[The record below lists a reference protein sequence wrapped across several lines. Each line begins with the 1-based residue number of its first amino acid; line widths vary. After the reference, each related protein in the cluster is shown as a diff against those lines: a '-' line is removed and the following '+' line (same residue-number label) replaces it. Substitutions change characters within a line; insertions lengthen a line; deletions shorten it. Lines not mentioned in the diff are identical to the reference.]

1 MRPLCDDLSTVA
13 PRYIHGDPVF
23 SNVLLTDESTV
34 KLIDMRGALGDVL
47 TTQGDVTYDLSKVY
61 QSLCGY
67 DHIILDLPRTE
78 RADEML
84 AELREHFVDFVSK
97 LYKSCASADEAA
109 DAGRPVSMRD
119 VRMLTAVHFF
129 SIVPLHDVREHQE
142 AYLLQCH
149 KMLTE
154 EGALGGSG

>member
-61 QSLCGY
+61 QSL
-67 DHIILDLPRTE
+67 
-78 RADEML
+78 
-84 AELREHFVDFVSK
+84 
-97 LYKSCASADEAA
+97 
-109 DAGRPVSMRD
+109 
-119 VRMLTAVHFF
+119 
-129 SIVPLHDVREHQE
+129 
-142 AYLLQCH
+142 
-149 KMLTE
+149 
-154 EGALGGSG
+154 

>member
-1 MRPLCDDLSTVA
+1 M
-13 PRYIHGDPVF
+13 F

-78 RADEML
+78 RAEHRRAGHGRAIPS
-84 AELREHFVDFVSK
+84 AELPC
-97 LYKSCASADEAA
+97 CAPAS
-109 DAGRPVSMRD
+109 
-119 VRMLTAVHFF
+119 
-129 SIVPLHDVREHQE
+129 
-142 AYLLQCH
+142 
-149 KMLTE
+149 
-154 EGALGGSG
+154 